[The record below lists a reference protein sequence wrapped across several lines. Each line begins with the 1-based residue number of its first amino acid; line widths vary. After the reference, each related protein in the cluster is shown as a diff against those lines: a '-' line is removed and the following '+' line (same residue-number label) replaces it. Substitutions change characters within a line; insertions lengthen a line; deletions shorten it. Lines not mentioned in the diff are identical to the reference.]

1 MKKIFIV
8 VIMFVSSFGF
18 AQEVKL
24 KKGEILV
31 DDSVWLN
38 YQDCGTFDKTCSLLN
53 KNKEEIIFFKW
64 VSVPGEGTMNK
75 NGTKGNLVYTE
86 VKFLGLN
93 KLFEIQ
99 KLQKN
104 IITLLYNSKV
114 VNEDGTL
121 NEDKV
126 SVLIEKY
133 GTEFS
138 DQLNKTQNTQ
148 TIIIQQPEP
157 QRRSGVNINIGR

>member
-1 MKKIFIV
+1 MKKIFLV
-8 VIMFVSSFGF
+8 VTVLVASFGF
-18 AQEVKL
+18 SQEVKL
-24 KKGEILV
+24 KKGQVLV
-31 DDSVWLN
+31 DGSVWLN

-53 KNKEEIIFFKW
+53 KDKEEIIFFKW
-64 VSVPGEGTMNK
+64 VTVPNEGSINK
-75 NGTKGNLVYTE
+75 NGTRDNLVYTE

-104 IITLLYNSKV
+104 IIAMLFNSKV
-114 VNEDGTL
+114 LNENGTL

-138 DQLNKTQNTQ
+138 DKLNKTNNSQ
-148 TIIIQQPEP
+148 TIIIQHPEP
-157 QRRSGVNINIGR
+157 QRSGVNINIGR